1 MKKRFLN
8 AIYLVVALG
17 ALTIVQS
24 CKKDD
29 AGSHVFYA
37 TIQQYRGDKVHIE
50 EPYSCWDVNDQVRLH
65 GWTGTIGLEQR
76 EGSNRFYINFGDVN
90 VVHIGQTGGNTHGNG
105 IMAAIYPIYLWGSS
119 AFEAE
124 DNNHN
129 PATNLIHLEPTQ
141 KYETTANGYQK
152 ILAPMAAVLQS
163 ADNYELPYPENTLEF
178 KNVCALLKVNV
189 STNTDIVVT
198 RIEVENT
205 GIGNGVR
212 HSGRP
217 LWGNYEITFD
227 PSNEWLPILQ
237 EQSDIT
243 EDLAA
248 KYITKEVT
256 LECEHHGDLGGVEVS
271 GGTTHPFYIYLPPV
285 GYDALHVTVY
295 AKMDDGNNG
304 VIEKCITR
312 ISENS
317 GTFLANTIYPLT
329 VSYNSNND
337 NWTTVPRAHDLGPF
351 TVSPSGKRVNFTF
364 SNLHNDGDGYFFPP
378 YQYDFIGF
386 HDPNGDHDHFTNA
399 QHVALLGADGYATQN
414 GWTMLTGDEWNY
426 MMGTSTDPTYKRS
439 GDYLFACAL
448 VASVPGIILFP
459 DNYPANY
466 PTGAVPPTFNDLN
479 TIQGDYRENTL
490 NIPKFYELEQA
501 GCVFLPCVWFNS
513 GDATSISD
521 VGHYWEKASWVTRTL
536 YAGSNTGNYD
546 GSSALI
552 RLVKEIN
559 SSTSK

>member
-1 MKKRFLN
+1 MKKRLFNILF
-8 AIYLVVALG
+8 LVVALG

-29 AGSHVFYA
+29 ADSQRFYA
-37 TIQQYRGDKVHIE
+37 TIQQYQGDKVHIE
-50 EPYSCWDVNDQVRLH
+50 EPYSCWDVGDQVRLH
-65 GWTGTIGLEQR
+65 GWTGTIGLEQV
-76 EGSNRFYINFGDVN
+76 EETNRFYIDFGAAN
-90 VVHIGQTGGNTHGNG
+90 IVHSGQTGGTSHGNG
-105 IMAAIYPIYLWGSS
+105 IMAAIYPVYLWGPS
-119 AFEAE
+119 AFEA
-124 DNNHN
+124 DDDNHN

-141 KYETTANGYQK
+141 KYETTDNGYQK

-163 ADNYELPYPENTLEF
+163 APDYQLPYPDNTLEF

-205 GIGNGVR
+205 GIGNGAR

-217 LWGNYEITFD
+217 LWGNFEITFD
-227 PSNEWLPILQ
+227 PTNDWLPILQ
-237 EQSDIT
+237 EQSNIT

-271 GGTTHPFYIYLPPV
+271 SGTTHPFYIYLPPV
-285 GYDALHVTVY
+285 AYDALHVTVY
-295 AKMDDGNNG
+295 AKVNDGDNG

-312 ISENS
+312 ISSTN
-317 GTFLANTIYPLT
+317 GTFAANTIYPLSVT
-329 VSYNSNND
+329 FDN
-337 NWTTVPRAHDLGPF
+337 NWTTVPRSHELGPF
-351 TVSPSGKRVNFTF
+351 TVSPSGKRVNFSF
-364 SNLHNDGDGYFFPP
+364 SNLHNDDDGYFFPP

-386 HDPNGDHDHFTNA
+386 HDPNGDHDHFTHTQKA
-399 QHVALLGADGYATQN
+399 ALLGTDGYATQN

-426 MMGTSTDPTYKRS
+426 MMGTSTDQTYKRS

-459 DNYPANY
+459 DGYPSNYPD
-466 PTGAVPPTFNDLN
+466 GATPPTFNDLN
-479 TIQGDYRENTL
+479 TIQGDYRDNTL
-490 NIPKFYELEQA
+490 SKSKFYELENA
-501 GCVFLPCVWFNS
+501 GCVFLPCVWYNS
-513 GDATSISD
+513 GDATTISD
-521 VGHYWEKASWVTRTL
+521 VGHYWEKDNWASRTL

-546 GSSALI
+546 GTSALI
-552 RLVKEIN
+552 RLVKVVN
-559 SSTSK
+559 NSTSK

>member
-1 MKKRFLN
+1 MKKRLFNILF
-8 AIYLVVALG
+8 LVVALG

-29 AGSHVFYA
+29 ADSQRFYA
-37 TIQQYRGDKVHIE
+37 TIQQYQGDKVHIE
-50 EPYSCWDVNDQVRLH
+50 EPYSCWDVGDQVRLH
-65 GWTGTIGLEQR
+65 GWTGTIGLEQV
-76 EGSNRFYINFGDVN
+76 EETNRFYIDFGAAN
-90 VVHIGQTGGNTHGNG
+90 IVHSGQTGGTSHGNG
-105 IMAAIYPIYLWGSS
+105 IMAAIYPVYLWGPS
-119 AFEAE
+119 AFEA
-124 DNNHN
+124 DDDNHN

-141 KYETTANGYQK
+141 KYETTDNGYQK

-163 ADNYELPYPENTLEF
+163 APDYQLPYPDNTLEF

-205 GIGNGVR
+205 GIGNGAR

-217 LWGNYEITFD
+217 LWGNFEITFD
-227 PSNEWLPILQ
+227 PTNDWLPILQ
-237 EQSDIT
+237 EQSNIT

-271 GGTTHPFYIYLPPV
+271 SGTTHPFYIYLPPV
-285 GYDALHVTVY
+285 AYDALHVTVY
-295 AKMDDGNNG
+295 AKVNDGDNG

-312 ISENS
+312 ISSTN
-317 GTFLANTIYPLT
+317 GTFAANTIYPLSVT
-329 VSYNSNND
+329 FDN
-337 NWTTVPRAHDLGPF
+337 NWTTVPRSHQLGPF
-351 TVSPSGKRVNFTF
+351 TVSPSGKRVNFSF
-364 SNLHNDGDGYFFPP
+364 SNLHNDDDGYFFPP

-386 HDPNGDHDHFTNA
+386 HDPNGDHDHFTHTQKA
-399 QHVALLGADGYATQN
+399 ALLGTDGYATQN

-459 DNYPANY
+459 DGYPSNYPDVA
-466 PTGAVPPTFNDLN
+466 TPPTFNDLN
-479 TIQGDYRENTL
+479 TIQGDYRDNTL
-490 NIPKFYELEQA
+490 SKSKFYELENA
-501 GCVFLPCVWFNS
+501 GCVFLPCVWYNS
-513 GDATSISD
+513 GDATTISD
-521 VGHYWEKASWVTRTL
+521 VGHYWEKDNWASRTL

-546 GSSALI
+546 GTSALI
-552 RLVKEIN
+552 RLVKVVN
-559 SSTSK
+559 NSTSK